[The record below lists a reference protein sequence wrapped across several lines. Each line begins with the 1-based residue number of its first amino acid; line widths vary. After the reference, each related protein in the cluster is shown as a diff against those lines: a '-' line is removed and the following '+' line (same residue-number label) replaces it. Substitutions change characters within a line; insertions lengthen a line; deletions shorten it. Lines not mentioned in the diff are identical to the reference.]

1 MAATAGKS
9 FRQQF
14 GGEWAVASL
23 LVEQMAISPKDRATD
38 DLLWAISQHHEL
50 DELRASLAGADL
62 SQHFRH
68 LRERSAI
75 LGCAIA
81 ALHASGVRWNGS
93 VGKAANPKAVFDA
106 MRETG
111 ADPEIVALAEQ
122 GYRKTREPLPILL
135 PMLSTALPSGVL
147 PAQDDEFPKV
157 VIGHKSGLPTYVYD
171 AFSWEGKSALARF
184 LKHNTMTGRWLR
196 RYVPAER
203 RMAVL
208 SGGVFVVEGSLCR
221 QRVEWPCAA
230 TLRWLASS
238 GYHGMK
244 LSDPAG
250 FLAMVREDLPAIDE
264 ERSHVR

>member
-1 MAATAGKS
+1 
-9 FRQQF
+9 
-14 GGEWAVASL
+14 
-23 LVEQMAISPKDRATD
+23 
-38 DLLWAISQHHEL
+38 
-50 DELRASLAGADL
+50 
-62 SQHFRH
+62 
-68 LRERSAI
+68 
-75 LGCAIA
+75 
-81 ALHASGVRWNGS
+81 
-93 VGKAANPKAVFDA
+93 
-106 MRETG
+106 
-111 ADPEIVALAEQ
+111 
-122 GYRKTREPLPILL
+122 
-135 PMLSTALPSGVL
+135 
-147 PAQDDEFPKV
+147 
-157 VIGHKSGLPTYVYD
+157 
-171 AFSWEGKSALARF
+171 
-184 LKHNTMTGRWLR
+184 MTGRWLR